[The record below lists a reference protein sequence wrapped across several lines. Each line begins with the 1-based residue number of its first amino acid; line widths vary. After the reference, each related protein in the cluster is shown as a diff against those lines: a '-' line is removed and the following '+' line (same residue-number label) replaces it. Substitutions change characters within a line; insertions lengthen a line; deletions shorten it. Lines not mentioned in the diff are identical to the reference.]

1 MTGIPADSGTDIAG
15 ATKSSRFW
23 LTPHALRLRLYVI
36 LLALD
41 ITAIAFGFLLP
52 SHLLK
57 SDFKLFELLTVT
69 AIVYTGIAFNSG
81 AFSLRSA
88 QDVSVDTAP
97 AVRAL
102 LFTYGVLFLLSYFLK
117 LERDLSRLLIG
128 IAMVVGTLTLVVFRQ
143 IVAIYVESR
152 LRDRLLVQMLIL
164 DGADIAPPPG
174 YRVVRASDIGL
185 VPDLRDPAMLN
196 AFGSLIRECE
206 RVVVACSEARCQ
218 DWAMLLKGANVRGD
232 VVVDTISH
240 FGALGVSHIGD
251 RATLTVS
258 VGPLSLRDAFAKR
271 AFDLAVCVPA
281 LIALAPALL
290 LTALLIKLDSPG
302 PVLFRQRRVGRGNE
316 FFDIL
321 KFRSMRV
328 ENCDA
333 DGNVSTRRDDDRITR
348 VGYFI
353 RRTSIDELPQLLN
366 VFLGQMSIV
375 GPRPHALG
383 SLAGN
388 HLFWDVDT
396 RYWHRHA
403 LKPGIT
409 GLAQVRGYRGATNHV
424 EDLTRRLQAD
434 LEYAAN
440 WSFWRDVTILAMTVK
455 VVVHKNTY

>member
-1 MTGIPADSGTDIAG
+1 M
-15 ATKSSRFW
+15 
-23 LTPHALRLRLYVI
+23 
-36 LLALD
+36 LALD

>member
-15 ATKSSRFW
+15 AARSSRFW
-23 LTPHALRLRLYVI
+23 LTPHALRLRLYAT
-36 LLALD
+36 LLLLD

-81 AFSLRSA
+81 AFSLRST

-117 LERDLSRLLIG
+117 LERDLSRLLIS

-143 IVAIYVESR
+143 IVAIYVESK

-164 DGADIAPPPG
+164 DGADMTAPPG
-174 YRVVRASDIGL
+174 FRVVRASDIGL

-206 RVVVACSEARCQ
+206 RVVVACSEGRCQ

-240 FGALGVSHIGD
+240 FGALGVSHIAD
-251 RATLTVS
+251 RPTLTVS

-328 ENCDA
+328 EQCDA
-333 DGNVSTRRDDDRITR
+333 DGNVSTSRDDDRITR

-366 VFLGQMSIV
+366 VLFGQMSVV

-434 LEYAAN
+434 LEYAAA